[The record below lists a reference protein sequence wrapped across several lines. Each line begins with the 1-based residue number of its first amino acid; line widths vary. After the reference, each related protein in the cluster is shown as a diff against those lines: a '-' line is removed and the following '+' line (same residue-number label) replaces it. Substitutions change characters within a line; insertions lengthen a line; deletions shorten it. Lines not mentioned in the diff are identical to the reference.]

1 MEPSGWIKRL
11 IKRACQH
18 TFSSS
23 GRVKRPCVIAT
34 TDSATHTISS
44 GPILCPPN
52 STIASTMSS
61 LSVRIRVGTHTNSNS
76 AIVMPPY

>member
-1 MEPSGWIKRL
+1 MDKRL
-11 IKRACQH
+11 IKRQQQQ

-44 GPILCPPN
+44 GPHYDPN

-61 LSVRIRVGTHTNSNS
+61 LSVRIRVGTHTNL
-76 AIVMPPY
+76 